1 MLVAVRRSYCAYHVK
16 SCFSDYFYL
25 TIFLFFNTA
34 RDENDTVAVPLWL
47 LLESERFFPFFF
59 SFSDLAEGTVT
70 EGGRKEVDG
79 AKRE

>member
-47 LLESERFFPFFF
+47 LLESGIKKKK
-59 SFSDLAEGTVT
+59 SFSDLAKGTVT
-70 EGGRKEVDG
+70 EGGRKKVDD